1 MYKCGLLDAKSW
13 EEGIS
18 TVFVTAFN
26 FFYEEIT
33 GKMCS
38 EKAINTALLFN
49 NEEVLELTRR
59 LDGHPYDTTT
69 LASYE
74 CANGIAWFD
83 IRAVGLASAYRDTDY
98 KQRQRIAYH
107 IIQNFFMETR
117 GVQVYVDVKIA
128 TSTRLYFAVPLSVEG
143 EKYLQ
148 RQKPLATI
156 EESPVRKVEPME
168 EEIPLFDDPKD
179 GDMENGS

>member
-1 MYKCGLLDAKSW
+1 MYKCNVLDAKSW
-13 EEGIS
+13 EESMTII
-18 TVFVTAFN
+18 FVSIFD
-26 FFYEEIT
+26 FFYEGLT
-33 GKMCS
+33 GKVSS
-38 EKAINTALLFN
+38 EKAVNPALIFN
-49 NEEVLELTRR
+49 REEALDLTRR
-59 LDGHPYDTTT
+59 MDGHPYDTTT
-69 LASYE
+69 LACYE

-117 GVQVYVDVKIA
+117 GLQVYVDIKIA

-148 RQKPLATI
+148 RQKVLATI
-156 EESPVRKVEPME
+156 EESPASSVEPME
-168 EEIPLFDDPKD
+168 EEIPLFDDSAD
-179 GDMENGS
+179 GDKEDGS

>member
-1 MYKCGLLDAKSW
+1 MYKCNVLDTKSW
-13 EEGIS
+13 EESMTII
-18 TVFVTAFN
+18 FVSIFN
-26 FFYEEIT
+26 FFYEGMT
-33 GKMCS
+33 GKVSS

-49 NEEVLELTRR
+49 NEEALELTRR

-74 CANGIAWFD
+74 CVNSIAWFD
-83 IRAVGLASAYRDTDY
+83 IRAVGLVSAYRDTDY

-143 EKYLQ
+143 EKCLQ
-148 RQKPLATI
+148 RQKSLAAI
-156 EESPVRKVEPME
+156 EESPVRRVEPME
-168 EEIPLFDDPKD
+168 EEIPLFDDPED
-179 GDMENGS
+179 GDMGNGS

>member
-1 MYKCGLLDAKSW
+1 MYKCNVLDAKSW
-13 EEGIS
+13 EESMTII
-18 TVFVTAFN
+18 FVSIFN
-26 FFYEEIT
+26 FFYEGMT
-33 GKMCS
+33 GKVSS

-49 NEEVLELTRR
+49 NEEALELTRR

-74 CANGIAWFD
+74 CANSIAWFD
-83 IRAVGLASAYRDTDY
+83 IRAVGLVSAYRDTDY

-148 RQKPLATI
+148 RQKSLAAI
-156 EESPVRKVEPME
+156 EESPVRRVEPME
-168 EEIPLFDDPKD
+168 EEIPLFDDPED
-179 GDMENGS
+179 GDMGNGS